1 MAEADLYHPLKRAF
15 EAQGF
20 SVFGEVNACDLVARR
35 GDELIIVEMKCVF
48 NLELVF
54 QGLERQRAT
63 ETVYL
68 AFEAAKRFDR
78 KRRRGMLRLCKRLGL
93 GLIIVHMKRSKK
105 RGVKPDGIPDVLLD
119 PAPYKP
125 RIDSKRRR
133 LILREIDKRSGDYN
147 VGGSTR
153 RKIVTAYREEA
164 LRIAQQL
171 KVLGPSLVRKVA
183 KGAES
188 ARAGSILL
196 NNYYGWFQRIGRGTY
211 QLTTQGE
218 LALETYCDVLKAS
231 ASRDLSACSA

>member
-1 MAEADLYHPLKRAF
+1 MPESDLYLPLKRAF

-20 SVFGEVNACDLVARR
+20 SVFGEVNACDLAARR
-35 GDELIIVEMKCVF
+35 GDDLLIVEMKCAF

-68 AFEAAKRFDR
+68 AFEAPKRYDR

-93 GLIIVHMKRSKK
+93 GLIIVHMKRKK
-105 RGVKPDGIPDVLLD
+105 RGAAPDGIPDVLLD

-133 LILREIDKRSGDYN
+133 LILREIEKRSGDYN
-147 VGGSTR
+147 IGGSTR

-171 KVLGPSLVRKVA
+171 KVLGPSLVRAVA

-188 ARAGSILL
+188 TKAGSILL
-196 NNYYGWFQRIGRGTY
+196 NNYYGWFQRLGRGTY
-211 QLTTQGE
+211 QLTAQGE
-218 LALETYCDVLKAS
+218 RALETYCDVLKGS
-231 ASRDLSACSA
+231 AALPVSCSA